1 MIVYATPALSE
12 EEVKRIADEAFRVVL
27 GDRAAPEVT
36 VEARENFDGDPSY
49 YILALVPDG
58 APRPDSK
65 HQTQMQLGLS
75 KALISR
81 GELRFPYVR
90 VLTTAD
96 LEELASDADSL
107 PDA

>member
-1 MIVYATPALSE
+1 MIVYAMAALSE
-12 EEVKRIADEAFRVVL
+12 EEVKWVADEVFRAVL
-27 GDRAAPEVT
+27 GDGAAPEVR

-49 YILALVPDG
+49 YVLALIPDG

-65 HQTQMQLGLS
+65 LQTRMQLDLS

-96 LEELASDADSL
+96 LKELASDADSL